1 MIEVGH
7 KVIFNPLGWMR
18 WHGQAIW
25 TTNVIGTVV
34 FIHNEHRWFLVEYTV
49 DDYKIRVAF
58 DFNDI
63 GKSVKFV

>member
-7 KVIFNPLGWMR
+7 KVIFNPLAWML
-18 WHGQAIW
+18 WYGQKVF
-25 TTNVIGTVV
+25 TTNVIGTIV
-34 FIHNEHRWFLVEYTV
+34 FIHDEHRWFLVEYAV
-49 DDYKIRVAF
+49 DDHKIRVAF